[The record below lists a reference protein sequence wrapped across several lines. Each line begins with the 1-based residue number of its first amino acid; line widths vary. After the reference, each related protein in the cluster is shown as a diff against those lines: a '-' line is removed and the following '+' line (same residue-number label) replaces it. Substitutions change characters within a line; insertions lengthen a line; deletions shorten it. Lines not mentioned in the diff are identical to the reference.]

1 MEIIAFF
8 VIIGII
14 LFIAFFVSL
23 YKDEQQKA
31 EELDSCK
38 GHLRDKKREVEKLTT
53 ELRNTKQRLLQK
65 EKECVELASENR
77 VIREKYKTMFSEA
90 DKIISLKF
98 NSYAYLA
105 GLVSDFHTLH
115 YDSVAYLLEHK
126 ERPARVEAMRIRELK
141 EETRQILQEKK
152 ELEYKLAYIQTM
164 FPNIDDIFDSGFN
177 EEKEVRIESEEN
189 TDRVSLLLSYDEY
202 QKLSVSERNQLALD
216 RYVERQK
223 SNWQIGRDYEMYIGF
238 QYEKRGFDVQY
249 TGIIKNFEDMGRD
262 LIVTSGEKVYIIQCK
277 RWSKEKTIHEKH
289 IFQLFGTV
297 MLYNLD
303 HFKHP
308 AKGVFVSTTKL
319 SAKAQAIADQLD
331 IQVVYQEQGDFPRIK
346 CNINQR
352 TGEKIYHLPFDQ
364 QYDSAVIES
373 EKGEMY
379 AFTVKEAE
387 SKGFR
392 RAMKHFAS

>member
-177 EEKEVRIESEEN
+177 EEKEFRIESEEN